1 MVNESQSKGLK
12 AWFYK
17 RLPVKEFIE
26 TQATGYYAPKNFNIW
41 YFFGFI
47 AMVVLVMQ
55 LLTGIFRARP
65 PRSTPSNSSCG
76 RSTTGG

>member
-1 MVNESQSKGLK
+1 MVIAVKPADSGGPQNVGKSESQSKGLK

-47 AMVVLVMQ
+47 AMVVLVM
-55 LLTGIFRARP
+55 
-65 PRSTPSNSSCG
+65 
-76 RSTTGG
+76 